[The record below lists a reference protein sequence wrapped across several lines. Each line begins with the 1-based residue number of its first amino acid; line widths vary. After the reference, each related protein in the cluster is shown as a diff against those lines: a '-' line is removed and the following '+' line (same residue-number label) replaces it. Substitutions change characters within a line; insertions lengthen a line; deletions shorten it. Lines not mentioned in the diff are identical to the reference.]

1 MDIISSFFENLNIAL
16 GLDPG
21 LVLSIILKTLIITG
35 ILLVI
40 IKWLGSK
47 GVGQFTTYQL
57 IVVLGVGNIVGEAI
71 INNDISTS
79 AMTAAVVMIVIVFKL
94 LDYLSAKNKRLEK
107 IINPDIIPL
116 VKDGIVDKEGM
127 IRARIGIKEF
137 TSFMRLAGIRDV
149 NEIETSNL
157 ELNGQISFI
166 KKDK

>member
-1 MDIISSFFENLNIAL
+1 MDFLSSFFENFNMAL

-21 LVLSIILKTLIITG
+21 LVLSITLKTLIITG
-35 ILLVI
+35 ILLII

-57 IVVLGVGNIVGEAI
+57 IVVLSFGNIVGEAI
-71 INNDISTS
+71 INADISTA

-94 LDYLSAKNKRLEK
+94 LDYLSAKNKKLEK

-116 VKDGIVDKEGM
+116 VKDGVIDNEGM
-127 IRARIGIKEF
+127 IKARIGIKEF
-137 TSFMRLAGIRDV
+137 NSFMRLAGIRDV
-149 NEIETSNL
+149 NEIEISNL

-166 KKDK
+166 KKNK

>member
-1 MDIISSFFENLNIAL
+1 M
-16 GLDPG
+16 
-21 LVLSIILKTLIITG
+21 SIILKTLIITG

-57 IVVLGVGNIVGEAI
+57 IVVLSFGNIVGEAI
-71 INNDISTS
+71 INSDISTA
-79 AMTAAVVMIVIVFKL
+79 AMTAAVVTIVIVFKL

-107 IINPDIIPL
+107 IINPDIISL
-116 VKDGIVDKEGM
+116 VKDGIIDKEGM

-137 TSFMRLAGIRDV
+137 NSFMRLVGIRDV
-149 NEIETSNL
+149 NEIEISNL

-166 KKDK
+166 KKEK